1 MLEIAFVKSCFGID
15 LVDIVQLMFSFN
27 AFLWKIEFYAAFKLK
42 YPVVDIQLTKFQMLK
57 PWFIRRLTT
66 CNTCYYRYHTK
77 LGMLLRTLNKLQK
90 DLHGI
95 HVGCLC
101 ICDQV
106 CIKSSDHG
114 CMAYASHFSR

>member
-1 MLEIAFVKSCFGID
+1 MLEIASGKSCFGID

-27 AFLWKIEFYAAFKLK
+27 AFLWQIEFYTMFKLK
-42 YPVVDIQLTKFQMLK
+42 YPMDIQLTKFQMLK
-57 PWFIRRLTT
+57 TWFIRRLTT
-66 CNTCYYRYHTK
+66 YNTYYYRYHTK
-77 LGMLLRTLNKLQK
+77 LGMLLRTLNELQK

-95 HVGCLC
+95 HVGCLY

-114 CMAYASHFSR
+114 CMAYASHFSG